1 MYSASAV
8 IIFVYCFNITEVE
21 FGLLQYNTVKALRTA
36 VAFQKAGG
44 LTNTQQALELLTTQV
59 FNVTMG
65 DRTGVNNTAVVITD
79 GKSNVARGKLYGLL

>member
-1 MYSASAV
+1 MYSVSAV
-8 IIFVYCFNITEVE
+8 IILAYCFTEVE
-21 FGLLQYNTVKALRTA
+21 FDLLQYNTVEALRTA
-36 VAFQKAGG
+36 VAFQRAGG

-59 FNVTMG
+59 FNVSMG